1 MSMLENGKTVDVPE
15 RQIEIKKIQLKE
27 YNADTITYEVL
38 CSKGTYIRTLCENI
52 AEKLGT
58 VGHMSSLIR
67 TNVNNFT
74 LEEAISL
81 DDLNEK
87 SKVIRMEE
95 IFKNKESIELD
106 NKKLKAFLNG
116 VQLTYKQKDGIYKI
130 YCQNQ
135 FIGLRSN

>member
-1 MSMLENGKTVDVPE
+1 MNMLENGKTTDVPE

-27 YNADTITYEVL
+27 YNADTITYEVI
-38 CSKGTYIRTLCENI
+38 CSKGTYIRTLCEDI

-58 VGHMSSLIR
+58 VGYMSSLIR
-67 TNVNNFT
+67 TSVNNFT

-81 DDLNEK
+81 DNLSKK
-87 SKVIRMEE
+87 SRLIQMEE
-95 IFKNKESIELD
+95 IFKNKENIVLD
-106 NKKLKAFLNG
+106 NKKLELFLNG

-130 YCQNQ
+130 YCHNQ

>member
-1 MSMLENGKTVDVPE
+1 M
-15 RQIEIKKIQLKE
+15 
-27 YNADTITYEVL
+27 L

>member
-1 MSMLENGKTVDVPE
+1 MLENGKTTDVPE

-27 YNADTITYEVL
+27 YNADTITYEVI

-58 VGHMSSLIR
+58 VGYMSSLIR

>member
-27 YNADTITYEVL
+27 YNANSITYEVL

-58 VGHMSSLIR
+58 VGYMSSLIR

-81 DDLNEK
+81 DNLNEK

-95 IFKNKESIELD
+95 IFKNKESIVLD
-106 NKKLKAFLNG
+106 NKKLELFLNG

-130 YCQNQ
+130 YCYNQ